1 MMRTIHSDSLIL
13 YQIITSSGSESSNF
27 TALSVHIL
35 NCVSFQMDN
44 FRGLLSNLNL
54 PLVDNFRQLQPLF
67 GRRIFVRITSKNPK
81 FKKTKLHYSKWDWVG
96 HKKTE
101 NDVAEFDE

>member
-1 MMRTIHSDSLIL
+1 MANQFASPRRVRIDPNLFVIKISI
-13 YQIITSSGSESSNF
+13 
-27 TALSVHIL
+27 
-35 NCVSFQMDN
+35 VSMNLMLQMDN

-101 NDVAEFDE
+101 SDVAEFDD

>member
-1 MMRTIHSDSLIL
+1 MLR
-13 YQIITSSGSESSNF
+13 SEIS
-27 TALSVHIL
+27 L
-35 NCVSFQMDN
+35 NCAFRYLITPYASSPNVWDYRLIILLFQMDN
-44 FRGLLSNLNL
+44 FRGLLSNQNL

-67 GRRIFVRITSKNPK
+67 GRRVFVRITSKNPK

-101 NDVAEFDE
+101 NDIGDFDD